1 MPKRSI
7 AIVGSGVSGLSAA
20 WFLNKQFKVFLIE
33 KEPRLGGH
41 THTHD
46 ISENNNKIFVDSG
59 FIVFNDV
66 NYPNFTKWLDEL
78 GVNRSKAEMSFSVS
92 KNSGSFEWGG
102 KNFSA
107 IFGQKKN
114 LFSAK
119 FLTMLFE
126 INRFNSISL
135 NALKHLNLIK
145 DMSLKTFLSE
155 NAFSTFF
162 SENYIIPM
170 AGSIWS
176 TPSNKIADYPAASL
190 IKFLSNHGL
199 LSAQNH
205 HQWYS
210 ILDGSKT
217 YIDKFEQSNMY
228 KSKSITQLLEHKV
241 DRVELNGKES
251 SSGKIN
257 ITGKNLK
264 KQEGFSLKVDEI
276 VFACHSDQTSRII
289 KTRREESEILSNIT
303 YQRNKGYLHEDIS
316 LMPKRKRVWSAWNYL
331 SSQQQ
336 GQADQIS
343 ITYWMNRLQKLRT
356 NRNVFVSLNPPRE
369 PKKSQITK
377 ELVYEHPVFDAK
389 MIKAREKV
397 NNFQGDKGFWYCGA
411 WTGHGFHED
420 GFVSGKKIATEINK
434 RYKKNLYVNQ

>member
-66 NYPNFTKWLDEL
+66 NYPNFTKWLEEL

-162 SENYIIPM
+162 
-170 AGSIWS
+170 
-176 TPSNKIADYPAASL
+176 
-190 IKFLSNHGL
+190 
-199 LSAQNH
+199 QR
-205 HQWYS
+205 
-210 ILDGSKT
+210 
-217 YIDKFEQSNMY
+217 
-228 KSKSITQLLEHKV
+228 IT
-241 DRVELNGKES
+241 
-251 SSGKIN
+251 
-257 ITGKNLK
+257 
-264 KQEGFSLKVDEI
+264 
-276 VFACHSDQTSRII
+276 
-289 KTRREESEILSNIT
+289 
-303 YQRNKGYLHEDIS
+303 
-316 LMPKRKRVWSAWNYL
+316 
-331 SSQQQ
+331 SSQWLDPF
-336 GQADQIS
+336 GLHQA
-343 ITYWMNRLQKLRT
+343 
-356 NRNVFVSLNPPRE
+356 
-369 PKKSQITK
+369 
-377 ELVYEHPVFDAK
+377 
-389 MIKAREKV
+389 IK
-397 NNFQGDKGFWYCGA
+397 
-411 WTGHGFHED
+411 
-420 GFVSGKKIATEINK
+420 
-434 RYKKNLYVNQ
+434 